1 MKISSASYTSIAQDY
16 NNAMQWMKS
25 IGVTLGSGRTGHY
38 QKVIEYWKDQYKI
51 ASDEQAQKSL
61 PEFVNS
67 MCEISSFVDIYKR
80 LKCEPVSELTGIK
93 EKLQKGVNGPIETE
107 AETPKSTTARNFIF
121 EATTAARF
129 HNPTNGINSILNA
142 ESDTGINFEQ
152 SKIWIECKR
161 ITTIKKIEKNI
172 RKASTQLEKILH
184 KKIGSGNKGLVAID
198 ISKILNLGDKIFVQK
213 NDILLVQAIE
223 KLMNDFI
230 YQNSKNWENIYNK
243 RDRKIIGTIVCFS
256 FMSVSEDRNL
266 LVTTTEWAINPRL
279 NIRSSEEMLL
289 NSIVDIVKITA

>member
-93 EKLQKGVNGPIETE
+93 EKLQKGVNG
-107 AETPKSTTARNFIF
+107 TA
-121 EATTAARF
+121 
-129 HNPTNGINSILNA
+129 
-142 ESDTGINFEQ
+142 
-152 SKIWIECKR
+152 
-161 ITTIKKIEKNI
+161 
-172 RKASTQLEKILH
+172 
-184 KKIGSGNKGLVAID
+184 
-198 ISKILNLGDKIFVQK
+198 
-213 NDILLVQAIE
+213 
-223 KLMNDFI
+223 
-230 YQNSKNWENIYNK
+230 
-243 RDRKIIGTIVCFS
+243 FS
-256 FMSVSEDRNL
+256 
-266 LVTTTEWAINPRL
+266 
-279 NIRSSEEMLL
+279 
-289 NSIVDIVKITA
+289 